1 MLSQLPKPD
10 LVRNYFFNENIPSL
24 IFLRDVKLII
34 ALGLSPTLGKTC
46 GFLLPAFHRMITHLK
61 DRRRGPPGILVLAPT
76 RELACQIEE
85 ECVKFGRSSNIR
97 SVCAYGGAPKSLQVR
112 KIQGGIEVL
121 IATPGRLN
129 DLLEMRV
136 VDLTQ
141 VVFLGKYLP
150 LTSVM

>member
-1 MLSQLPKPD
+1 
-10 LVRNYFFNENIPSL
+10 
-24 IFLRDVKLII
+24 
-34 ALGLSPTLGKTC
+34 
-46 GFLLPAFHRMITHLK
+46 MITHLK
-61 DRRRGPPGILVLAPT
+61 DRRRGPPGILVLVPT

-141 VVFLGKYLP
+141 VVFLGKSNSSFLKLNVLISNTLQIKMNKNKNTIDILSLLIP
-150 LTSVM
+150 FITSYD

>member
-1 MLSQLPKPD
+1 MLT
-10 LVRNYFFNENIPSL
+10 Y
-24 IFLRDVKLII
+24 
-34 ALGLSPTLGKTC
+34 
-46 GFLLPAFHRMITHLK
+46 LK

-141 VVFLGKYLP
+141 VVFLGKPMISLI
-150 LTSVM
+150 LISSTSLSITTSITNIYSYHFCILQC

>member
-1 MLSQLPKPD
+1 MLT
-10 LVRNYFFNENIPSL
+10 Y
-24 IFLRDVKLII
+24 
-34 ALGLSPTLGKTC
+34 
-46 GFLLPAFHRMITHLK
+46 LK

-141 VVFLGKYLP
+141 VVFLGESKMIYSTISCIIYSNELHP
-150 LTSVM
+150 LAHHFPSDL

>member
-1 MLSQLPKPD
+1 MLT
-10 LVRNYFFNENIPSL
+10 V
-24 IFLRDVKLII
+24 
-34 ALGLSPTLGKTC
+34 
-46 GFLLPAFHRMITHLK
+46 LK

-97 SVCAYGGAPKSLQVR
+97 SICAYGGAPKSLQVR

-141 VVFLGKYLP
+141 VVFLGKFISIFLILFFTFMLYVLIINFDEICV
-150 LTSVM
+150 LLLSTLNAI